1 MRWDGWK
8 GRDHA
13 SRSVFDERSGHDG
26 SLWRGD
32 PPPVAIVALMAAMVG
47 LGCRNQFFEIT
58 SDTDPDMSLRFTPSE
73 TATVGAGPSFL
84 GVISGDMGRARY
96 RADSEKRMFLLD
108 STLEGEEGAFLRRR
122 LRFPEARAFIRLPA
136 SDDVERTIDVAALDR
151 TKPWQS
157 ARLYDAGMC
166 SALAP
171 LDWPEDAPVRP
182 EGALSLVAAIPEG
195 LFEEIAKDDQFTD
208 PVLHGWSVEP
218 ILRMVVD
225 RDNPFDVESS
235 IMRKDADALEVRVQ
249 VRASEIGRPVLKCIN
264 GQVNIRLILV
274 LEVTNRVAVD
284 NRACLNFFEQ
294 AVCPEHNLAELTGSV
309 AEEGQVCSGGSCVQC
324 FWVGDDPR
332 IGAVRPRIV
341 ELDVSVTQ
349 FGSGRC
355 RQNIKNHIIDSVTE
369 EIDNLLRDT
378 VERQVSEALLHTSLS
393 APPGCRADCECVQV
407 GTDGRLIPGARFE
420 CGGIDPETGIGSCRV
435 VAEADRIHL
444 RPDSIHE
451 ALTGVPAGTSDG
463 LLEIVVAE
471 NQDDIQ
477 ASLLLLPQVT
487 FGPAGSGCAEG
498 RASWPAGE
506 QAVRLSLNWPFTF
519 GALSG
524 MSVDLEPMAG
534 TEDATHGG
542 ATEPGRHGR
551 GPGTASPPGRGEGL
565 DRGMDHSRGRGT
577 GEAPASGGN
586 RRACEPMC
594 DCLAVEHDV
603 DPGECFAQCTELT
616 RGMPLSEQEALCKAA
631 FVEAGIADSTCRQL
645 CDGFGTPG
653 AGER

>member
-1 MRWDGWK
+1 MRWNGRK

-13 SRSVFDERSGHDG
+13 PRCVFDERSGHDG
-26 SLWRGD
+26 SLWRGG
-32 PPPVAIVALMAAMVG
+32 PPPVAIVALVAAMVG

-58 SDTDPDMSLRFTPSE
+58 SDTDSNMSLRFTPSA

-84 GVISGDMGRARY
+84 GLISGDMGRVRY

-108 STLEGEEGAFLRRR
+108 STLEGEEERFLGRR
-122 LRFPEARAFIRLPA
+122 LLFPEARRFIRLPA

-151 TKPWQS
+151 SKPWRS

-166 SALAP
+166 SAIAP

-182 EGALSLVAAIPEG
+182 EGAFSLVAAIPEG
-195 LFEEIAKDDQFTD
+195 IFEEISQNDRFTN
-208 PVLHGWSVEP
+208 PELHGWSVEP

-225 RDNPFDVESS
+225 QDNPFDVESRV
-235 IMRKDADALEVRVQ
+235 MRKDADAFMVEMQ
-249 VRASEIGRPVLKCIN
+249 VRASEIGRPVIKCIN
-264 GQVNIRLILV
+264 GQVNIRLTLV

-284 NRACLNFFEQ
+284 NRACLGLIGFG
-294 AVCPEHNLAELTGSV
+294 CPAHNLAELTGSI
-309 AEEGQVCSGGSCVQC
+309 AEKGQVCSGGSCVQC

-341 ELDVSVTQ
+341 DLQVSVTQ

-355 RQNIKNHIIDSVTE
+355 RRRVKNHIIDDVTE
-369 EIDNLLRDT
+369 ELENLLRDE
-378 VERQVSEALLHTSLS
+378 VERRVSEAMLHTSLS
-393 APPGCRADCECVQV
+393 APPGCRADCDCVQV
-407 GTDGRLIPGARFE
+407 GSDGRLVPGARFE
-420 CGGIDPETGIGSCRV
+420 CGGINPITGIGSCRV
-435 VAEADRIHL
+435 VAEADRVHL
-444 RPDSIHE
+444 RPDSIFE
-451 ALTGVPAGTSDG
+451 SFTGVPEGTSDG

-477 ASLLLLPQVT
+477 AWFLPQAS
-487 FGPAGSGCAEG
+487 FGPPTSGCAEG
-498 RASWPAGE
+498 RASWAADEPP
-506 QAVRLSLNWPFTF
+506 QRLRLNWPFTF
-519 GALSG
+519 GALSM
-524 MSVDLEPMAG
+524 MSIDAEAMSESAG
-534 TEDATHGG
+534 ASHERG
-542 ATEPGRHGR
+542 AGDRGSHGR
-551 GPGTASPPGRGEGL
+551 GPGTAAPPGQGDGL
-565 DRGMDHSRGRGT
+565 DRGTDHSRGRGT

-586 RRACEPMC
+586 ARACEPMC

-616 RGMPLSEQEALCKAA
+616 RGMPPSEQEALCKAA
-631 FVEAGIADSTCRQL
+631 FVEADMSDSTCRQL